1 MNFNSFFE
9 GSGSIFAFLG
19 RQHTK
24 LYLNFIFY
32 RYYLGTLPDRPDVRH
47 LFKVPDASTHQGT
60 YIVRSECLSCN
71 KSVQLNNLTTIIS
84 DKDNISDQSC
94 QFNTAHLSKDFSFY
108 VLDCQGPS
116 MPQTFVYSLPQNQ
129 LVKVLD
135 TNDELQEIISGLAM
149 PQVRFLQFN
158 ISEDIKTP
166 ARVKLLIPPGQ
177 RQEEEFTFPLVLKV

>member
-1 MNFNSFFE
+1 M
-9 GSGSIFAFLG
+9 
-19 RQHTK
+19 
-24 LYLNFIFY
+24 
-32 RYYLGTLPDRPDVRH
+32 
-47 LFKVPDASTHQGT
+47 
-60 YIVRSECLSCN
+60 RSECLSCN

-84 DKDNISDQSC
+84 DINNISDQSC

-177 RQEEEFTFPLVLKV
+177 REEEEFTFPLVLKV